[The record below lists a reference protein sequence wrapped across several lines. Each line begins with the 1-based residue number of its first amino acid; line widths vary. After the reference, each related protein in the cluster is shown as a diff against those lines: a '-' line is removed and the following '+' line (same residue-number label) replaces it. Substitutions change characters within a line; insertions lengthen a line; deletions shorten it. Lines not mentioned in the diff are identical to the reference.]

1 MKEMADFTYKNRIA
15 DSILQRKMQGKG
27 AVLIEGPKWCGKTT
41 TAQQIAQSSLMLG
54 KKVVLEKSRELIE
67 FNPDLLLAGD
77 TPRLLDEWQTIPAL
91 WDEVRSAVDERR
103 QFGQFVLTG
112 SSVLPEAMETIHSG
126 TGRIGHLNMRPM
138 SLYESGESNGTVS
151 LEDLFAGKELGVCPN
166 ELTLQDICYLICRG
180 GWPQATLLKGDV
192 ALDQA
197 FDYVNSVVTNDIN
210 RVDKVRRSPERAKMI
225 LRSYARN
232 QGHQIPYTTI
242 CEDIKSN
249 DSQTINDDTV
259 ADYVG
264 ALRKLFVIEDM
275 PAWNPNLR
283 SKTAIRTSHNRYF
296 VDPSIAAGALQVSPK
311 DLEQDPKACGMFFES
326 LVVRDLRVFADA
338 LLGEVY
344 HYRDNR
350 GLECDAVLHRRNGQY
365 ALIEIKLGGMT
376 KIKEGAATLNA
387 LKQDL
392 NPDKMPLPA
401 FCMIVTAVGDYAYQ
415 RKEDGIYVVPIG
427 CLKH

>member
-1 MKEMADFTYKNRIA
+1 MENFTYKPRIA
-15 DSILQRKMQGKG
+15 DTILQRKMQGKG

-41 TAQQIAQSSLMLG
+41 TAQQIAKSSLMLG
-54 KKVVLEKSRELIE
+54 KKSVLEKSRELAE

-91 WDEVRSAVDERR
+91 WDEVRSTVDERH
-103 QFGQFVLTG
+103 QLGQFVLTG
-112 SSVLPEAMETIHSG
+112 SSVLPEATETIHSG

-151 LEDLFAGKELGVCPN
+151 LSCLFNGENLGTCRN
-166 ELTLQDICYLICRG
+166 ELVLQDICYLICRG
-180 GWPQATLLKGDV
+180 GWPQATLLQGDV

-197 FDYVNSVVTNDIN
+197 FDYVKSVVSKDII
-210 RVDKVRRSPERAKMI
+210 RVDQVRRSPERARMI
-225 LRSYARN
+225 MRSYARN

-249 DSQTINDDTV
+249 DRQSISDDTV
-259 ADYVG
+259 ADYVE
-264 ALRKLFVIEDM
+264 ALRKLFVVEDM

-296 VDPSIAAGALQVSPK
+296 VDPSIAAASLRVSPK
-311 DLEQDPKACGMFFES
+311 DLEQDPKACGMFFEG
-326 LVVRDLRVFADA
+326 LVVRDLRIFADA

-365 ALIEIKLGGMT
+365 ALIEIKLGGIT

-392 NPDKMPLPA
+392 DPAKMPMPS
-401 FCMIVTAVGDYAYQ
+401 FCMIVTAGGDYAYQ
-415 RKEDGIYVVPIG
+415 RKEDGIFVVPIG
-427 CLKH
+427 CLKP